1 MNKQPVIMV
10 QIADR
15 EWTLEALHSAC
26 LMARH
31 TSAQIA
37 LVKMIPVQHASWL
50 GTEWGYMNF
59 TSQEQA
65 DFADYQSTIEDYGVE
80 FTPVTFQYVTLVEA
94 IAQAAAYVDAKIIFV
109 KIPES
114 RMPLWTR
121 LQRWMLN
128 RKFTRQKCQ
137 WIQYPVYDPG
147 ASQVVIEAISEI
159 NALTAHQMH

>member
-1 MNKQPVIMV
+1 MNTKPILMV

-15 EWTLEALHSAC
+15 EWTLEALHSVC

-37 LVKMIPVQHASWL
+37 LVKLIPVQHTSWL

-59 TSQEQA
+59 TPQEQA
-65 DFADYQSTIEDYGVE
+65 DFTDYQATIEDYGVE

-94 IAQAAAYVDAKIIFV
+94 IAEVAEYVDAKIIFV

-114 RMPLWTR
+114 RIPLWTR
-121 LQRWMLN
+121 LQWWMLN
-128 RKFTRQKCQ
+128 RKLARQKRQ
-137 WIQYPVYDPG
+137 WIQYPVYDPD
-147 ASQVVIEAISEI
+147 ASRPIREAVAEI
-159 NALTAHQMH
+159 YRH